1 MEKYQRVLVSQAYGE
16 LSIEEASSL
25 VKLLRYLTVYAN
37 NNKPIE
43 SMFITGNCLKTYFL
57 NSSNYYR
64 INAIREMDDTYE
76 IF

>member
-1 MEKYQRVLVSQAYGE
+1 MEKYQRVLVSEAYGE
-16 LSIEEASSL
+16 LSFETTSL

-43 SMFITGNCLKTYFL
+43 SIFITGNCLKTYFL